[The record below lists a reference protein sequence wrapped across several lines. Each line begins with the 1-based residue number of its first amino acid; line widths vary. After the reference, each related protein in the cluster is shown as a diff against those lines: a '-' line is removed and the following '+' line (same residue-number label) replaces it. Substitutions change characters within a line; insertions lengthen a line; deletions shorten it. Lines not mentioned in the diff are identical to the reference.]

1 MVIFAKKNKDEESE
15 EVSEQKEKKTKKRKI
30 SGKGPPRSW
39 GRKERFIVFFFFATT
54 VIASSI
60 LALSARSW
68 KLPGIPRIKIS
79 VPTFSLLSEEEIVLE
94 GEGRLREREK
104 ADGVIISFK
113 EKTKNL
119 SGVYGLY
126 VLDLQM
132 GFSYGVNELETFEPA
147 SLNKL
152 PVMAAMYLEGE
163 GGNLDLATKYTLKDS
178 DKLSGGSLYAKPVG
192 YEITYRNLIRLM
204 GKESDNTAFNIARG
218 LLGEEKIREVIT
230 KIGMES
236 TSLPENETTP
246 EDIGVF
252 FEELWNGNVVSDEHK
267 DELLDFL
274 TDTIY
279 EDWIVKGVPE
289 GVRVAHKYG
298 REIHIVNDAGIVL
311 SEKPFVLV
319 IMSKG
324 VVEKEAGTVIPEL
337 TRIVFEAEFR

>member
-30 SGKGPPRSW
+30 SGKEPPRSW

-60 LALSARSW
+60 LGLSARSW

-104 ADGVIISFK
+104 ADGVITSFK

-126 VLDLQM
+126 VLDLQT

-152 PVMAAMYLEGE
+152 PVMAAMYLEEE

-178 DKLSGGSLYAKPVG
+178 DKLSGGSLYAKPAG
-192 YEITYRNLIRLM
+192 YEITYRTLIRLM
-204 GKESDNTAFNIARG
+204 GKESDNTAFNVARG

-246 EDIGVF
+246 EDIGFF
-252 FEELWNGNVVSDEHK
+252 FEELWNGNIISDEHK

-274 TDTIY
+274 TNTIY
-279 EDWIVKGVPE
+279 EDWIVKGVTE

-298 REIHIVNDAGIVL
+298 RELHVVNDAGVVFA
-311 SEKPFVLV
+311 EKPFVVV
-319 IMSKG
+319 IMGKG
-324 VVEKEAGTVIPEL
+324 VVEKEADKIFPEL
-337 TRIVFEAEFR
+337 AKIVYEEEIR